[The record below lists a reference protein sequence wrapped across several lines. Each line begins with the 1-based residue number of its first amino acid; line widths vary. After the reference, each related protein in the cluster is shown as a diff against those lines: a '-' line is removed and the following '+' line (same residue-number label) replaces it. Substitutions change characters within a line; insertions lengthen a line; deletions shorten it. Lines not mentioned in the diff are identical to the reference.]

1 MRQDRFVESPN
12 ELDDR
17 QDSTAGGDFAG
28 DGTASGAYNEAAFR
42 YFLALEQKRAH
53 RANRR
58 FLLVLIN
65 LNAGLTSVDFDADV
79 ARRLFT
85 SLTRNLRETDFV
97 GWYHEGRVVG
107 AVLTQHAAE
116 PGSDAWH
123 VVAERVTRALGESLS
138 ADLAESVQV
147 RVHQLPSDL
156 KPRR

>member
-1 MRQDRFVESPN
+1 MQQKRFVESPI

-17 QDSTAGGDFAG
+17 DNSAPAGDFAG

-58 FLLVLIN
+58 FLLLLMD
-65 LNAGLTSVDFDADV
+65 LNVRQTSVGIEPDV

-85 SLTRNLRETDFV
+85 NLSRYLRETDFV
-97 GWYHEGRVVG
+97 GWYHDGRVVG

-116 PGSDAWH
+116 PGSDAWQ
-123 VVAERVTRALGESLS
+123 VVAGRITRALGESLA
-138 ADLAESVQV
+138 ADVAESVQV

-156 KPRR
+156 KPGR

>member
-1 MRQDRFVESPN
+1 MQQEPVVESPI

-17 QDSTAGGDFAG
+17 HDFASSADFTG

-58 FLLVLIN
+58 FLLLLMD
-65 LNAGLTSVDFDADV
+65 LNISRTSVGLEPDV

-85 SLTRNLRETDFV
+85 NLTRYLRETDFV
-97 GWYHEGRVVG
+97 GWHREGRVVG

-123 VVAERVTRALGESLS
+123 VVAARVTRALGESLP
-138 ADLAESVQV
+138 ADIARSVQV
-147 RVHQLPSDL
+147 RLHQLPSDL
-156 KPRR
+156 KS